1 MRSAA
6 ESSRVSRSR
15 VPTMSLPEGYISEC
29 TIGEDYALVFYA
41 LADKDRRGIDAL
53 SPTEPSTAAPT
64 PTLQRSPT
72 LRGEARY
79 DAATPS
85 WHSTVSPS
93 PWPRSATADSLSISR
108 TYPQALGADTP
119 GLGEDPPL
127 AQRLLAQAYHKAV
140 ASLCPDCPLDDYL
153 FLTLFHSASPP
164 STAQACGGSLRGA
177 SGDSHTVQPPA
188 RPRTTPAAPRPRP
201 KLAAAGAATPQEW
214 LPGTAEIWFSS
225 GQGFGGSTCST
236 SPPASRAAAGS
247 MGRGGSDSGMEDCV
261 GVLQDQAR
269 LRQQFLQNL
278 RAAQDRDAT
287 TGKHKALSKEYHHAA
302 KKMHV
307 ERQCRQQERAWEAN
321 RLSQEARRQ
330 RKVGKRSDVAQHLQ
344 YGRIRVSTLPA
355 AIASRPWKL
364 AHRPRELQR
373 GSASAAG
380 EVAPDEFLKA
390 YSQAVGRQTL
400 CPVDMWEQKRHE
412 RLQERLLK
420 NLTLLPHEEG
430 DDEKAVEAEAEQED
444 GDFGDEGPP
453 RKRRSLMQELRKAS
467 RMFKSEDLHGLEPG
481 NEGDSLDGSLGS
493 GDDVDEPKSI
503 SNDRS
508 PKRRT
513 STGGSWSVYQRGSV
527 TMQGLDELRSF
538 LEEREGSSLIAWVKH
553 FDLNGDLKVSREEFQ
568 AGLKSMGVDCNEN
581 MMSLFDE
588 LDVDGNGEL
597 GLEEIDKGQAKIWQE
612 FRHWVTDKYE
622 NADALVSGLLGSK
635 DTRIGVEDFSES
647 LLHEGWRRGCEALIF
662 ASLDIESAGTIGAWN
677 FRWFELEKKRARL
690 RERAQLNLSENT
702 AKLRSSMKMA
712 AHSDLA
718 EFKAFLQHKYGSFVR
733 AWRCALT
740 PNDSLVIHKHHFL
753 KACTKLG
760 WNKSDPRAL
769 WNAFDKDD
777 SGSATLDE
785 LDFDAARSLALFKQW
800 VDECFGSITLAFAA
814 LDEDGSKTVK
824 PEEFNNVCA
833 TLGFKVPKKDLFHGL
848 DKDGKKGLVLEDIV
862 FLDRWKPL
870 PFLLAERNPQAA
882 EAVKDLLLARY
893 KYGLSAWRQLLD
905 IDGGNRCNW
914 FEFSNAVDKIGFHG
928 DVAGAWRELDSI
940 QAGYITLAAIDPIA
954 SEILVSFRNWC
965 DKEFGGVKPAF
976 SVFDVDGSNDISR
989 AEFRQACRMF
999 GFRGDPGRLF
1009 SALDVKNSGNL
1020 NNSQLAFLDSWE
1032 RSEDPGPVAALAP
1045 MQEKQGAGAA
1055 GVKAIG
1061 KHLMRRGTTTRV
1073 STAAFG
1079 LSASDAS
1086 AAAMAAAAAGKA
1098 HAAMA
1103 QNSAAARAGS
1113 GCRST
1118 ASEPPDVGTLPRA
1131 MQPGL
1136 KAFNS
1141 HKNPW
1146 SWPKKGALPAM
1157 ETVVQTLFDG
1167 MPAPQGRVR
1176 LPNTAPLANA
1186 MPRETARSLEA
1197 ALAASS
1203 RSRREV
1209 TPALPLPV
1217 SSWCTGTG

>member
-1 MRSAA
+1 MRSAGEA
-6 ESSRVSRSR
+6 SRVLR
-15 VPTMSLPEGYISEC
+15 PTTSLPEGYISEC
-29 TIGEDYALVFYA
+29 TIGEDYALDIYA
-41 LADKDRRGIDAL
+41 LADKDRCGIDAR

-64 PTLQRSPT
+64 LPPQRSPT

-108 TYPQALGADTP
+108 TYPQALGSEAP
-119 GLGEDPPL
+119 GFGEAPPL
-127 AQRLLAQAYHKAV
+127 AQRLLAQAYRKAV
-140 ASLCPDCPLDDYL
+140 ASLCPECPPDDYL

-164 STAQACGGSLRGA
+164 STAQTCGGSLRGA
-177 SGDSHTVQPPA
+177 SGDAYTVQPPA

-201 KLAAAGAATPQEW
+201 RPVAAGAATPQEEW
-214 LPGTAEIWFSS
+214 LPGTAEMFSS
-225 GQGFGGSTCST
+225 GPGFGGSTSST
-236 SPPASRAAAGS
+236 STCGSRAAARS
-247 MGRGGSDSGMEDCV
+247 MRRGGSDSGMEDCV

-287 TGKHKALSKEYHHAA
+287 TRKHKALSKEYHHAA
-302 KKMHV
+302 KKMQV

-321 RLSQEARRQ
+321 RCSQEARRQ
-330 RKVGKRSDVAQHLQ
+330 RKVGERSDVAQHLQ

-355 AIASRPWKL
+355 AIAPRPWKL
-364 AHRPRELQR
+364 THRPRDSQR
-373 GSASAAG
+373 GRASAAG
-380 EVAPDEFLKA
+380 EVAPEEFLKA

-412 RLQERLLK
+412 RLQERVLK
-420 NLTLLPHEEG
+420 NLTLLPHDEG
-430 DDEKAVEAEAEQED
+430 DDEKAIEAEAEQED
-444 GDFGDEGPP
+444 EDFGDEGPP
-453 RKRRSLMQELRKAS
+453 RKRRSSLLELRKAS
-467 RMFKSEDLHGLEPG
+467 GMVKSEDLDGLEPD
-481 NEGDSLDGSLGS
+481 NDGDSSEGSLGS
-493 GDDVDEPKSI
+493 GDDVDEPKPP

-508 PKRRT
+508 PMRR
-513 STGGSWSVYQRGSV
+513 SSNGNSWNVYKRGSV
-527 TMQGLDELRSF
+527 TMQGLVELRSF
-538 LEEREGSSLIAWVKH
+538 LEEREGYSLIAWVKH

-568 AGLKSMGVDCNEN
+568 AGLKSMGADCNES

-597 GLEEIDKGQAKIWQE
+597 GLEAIDKGQTKIWQE
-612 FRHWVTDKYE
+612 FRHWITDKYE

-647 LLHEGWRRGCEALIF
+647 LLNEGWRRGCEALIF
-662 ASLDIESAGTIGAWN
+662 ASLDIERAGTIGTWN
-677 FRWFELEKKRARL
+677 FRWFELEKKRVRL

-702 AKLRSSMKMA
+702 ARLRFSLKRA

-753 KACTKLG
+753 TACAKLG

-824 PEEFNNVCA
+824 PEQFNNVCA
-833 TLGFKVPKKDLFHGL
+833 NLGFKVPKKDLFHGL

-882 EAVKDLLLARY
+882 KAVKVLLLARY

-905 IDGGNRCNW
+905 IDGGNRCTW
-914 FEFSNAVDKIGFHG
+914 FVFSNAVDKIGFQG

-989 AEFRQACRMF
+989 DEFRQACRIF

-1020 NNSQLAFLDSWE
+1020 TNSQLAFLDSWE
-1032 RSEDPGPVAALAP
+1032 CSEGPGPVAALAS
-1045 MQEKQGAGAA
+1045 MQEKQGAA

-1061 KHLMRRGTTTRV
+1061 KHLLRRGTNTRM
-1073 STAAFG
+1073 STEAFG
-1079 LSASDAS
+1079 LSASYAS

-1098 HAAMA
+1098 HAATA
-1103 QNSAAARAGS
+1103 QNSATARAGS

-1167 MPAPQGRVR
+1167 KPAPQGRVR
-1176 LPNTAPLANA
+1176 LSNTAPLANA

-1209 TPALPLPV
+1209 TPALPVPV
-1217 SSWCTGTG
+1217 SSWSTGAG